1 MTSIDMRQF
10 HGTFLEESV
19 EHLDEI
25 EHLLMSFD
33 SATQDAEILNCIF
46 RAAHSI
52 KGGAGIFGFDALI
65 SVTHLMENLFDLAR
79 KDKFQLTTSVIND
92 LLSVVDV
99 LRQLIQGY
107 SQEEPVNW
115 SIVAQATTK
124 IEALLNPEADDSD
137 GFGFFAA
144 VADEKPDEDGFG
156 LFESAV
162 PASPPDDD
170 DGFGFFDSD
179 SAAVGADVTK
189 NERPEQQ
196 TSDDV
201 MVRSAPQSPPTP
213 EKKPATPSQAAAAT
227 SSRAKTESESSSI
240 RVDLQKIDGLVNLVG
255 ELVITQS
262 MLSLI
267 GEEIEGAV
275 TEKLQIALAELERNT
290 RDLQE
295 GIMSIRM
302 LPMSFVF
309 NRFPR
314 VVRDLSQ
321 KLNKTVE
328 LQIEGG
334 HTEIDKGLIEKLV
347 DPLTHL
353 VRNSLDHG
361 IELPA
366 ARQSAG
372 KSSLGVLLLK
382 AEQKGGNVLITVKD
396 DGGGLDRQR
405 ILAKARESGLDI
417 SDTAA
422 DEDVWQLIMAPGF
435 STAAEVTDVSGR
447 GVGMDVVKRNIEAMG
462 GNISIQS
469 QRGRGTSIQIR
480 LPLTLAILDG
490 MIISVSGQKYIVPL
504 VNIVESIQP
513 NESNLTSIS
522 NRQMLY
528 LRDSYW
534 PLVPL
539 HQVMGLEANGRK
551 ITEGILV
558 LVEASQSRFAI
569 LVDDLIGQQQVV
581 IKSLEQHYRRVPGIA
596 GATIMGDGGVAL
608 ILDVESMQQHLA
620 GTVIS

>member
-1 MTSIDMRQF
+1 
-10 HGTFLEESV
+10 
-19 EHLDEI
+19 
-25 EHLLMSFD
+25 
-33 SATQDAEILNCIF
+33 
-46 RAAHSI
+46 
-52 KGGAGIFGFDALI
+52 
-65 SVTHLMENLFDLAR
+65 
-79 KDKFQLTTSVIND
+79 
-92 LLSVVDV
+92 
-99 LRQLIQGY
+99 
-107 SQEEPVNW
+107 
-115 SIVAQATTK
+115 
-124 IEALLNPEADDSD
+124 
-137 GFGFFAA
+137 
-144 VADEKPDEDGFG
+144 
-156 LFESAV
+156 
-162 PASPPDDD
+162 
-170 DGFGFFDSD
+170 
-179 SAAVGADVTK
+179 
-189 NERPEQQ
+189 
-196 TSDDV
+196 
-201 MVRSAPQSPPTP
+201 
-213 EKKPATPSQAAAAT
+213 
-227 SSRAKTESESSSI
+227 
-240 RVDLQKIDGLVNLVG
+240 
-255 ELVITQS
+255 
-262 MLSLI
+262 
-267 GEEIEGAV
+267 
-275 TEKLQIALAELERNT
+275 
-290 RDLQE
+290 
-295 GIMSIRM
+295 
-302 LPMSFVF
+302 
-309 NRFPR
+309 
-314 VVRDLSQ
+314 VRDLSQ